1 MSCIFKLEQSD
12 FETLLGLSESARH
25 SLLWILSQFNY
36 NHNGTL
42 DRSQLDPAA
51 LQKLK
56 RGIAELKAVG
66 LLTKNRGTKN
76 RFSLNTSKLTL
87 LPAKPTA
94 EQMLVQSGLYDTTS
108 PLMDVLLAIETFLY
122 DFDHTPEQFIV
133 KNKMQWLLP
142 RVYFQNMVNYA
153 RVTTSW
159 DSWYWQSDLQKLK
172 LLADRIKAEIAI
184 EQHGVRYIHNPDEII
199 TSFHDLIDENNS
211 DAYGAYPHCKRESIQ
226 FRKNLR
232 QWVNKNRPQLLF

>member
-94 EQMLVQSGLYDTTS
+94 EQKLVESGLYDTTS
-108 PLMDVLLAIETFLY
+108 PLMEILLGIEAFLY
-122 DFDHTPEQFIV
+122 DFDHTPAQFKV

-142 RVYFQNMVNYA
+142 CDYFQNMVNYA
-153 RVTTSW
+153 RLTTSW

-172 LLADRIKAEIAI
+172 LLADQIKAVITI
-184 EQHGVRYIHNPDEII
+184 EQHGVRYSHDPDGII
-199 TSFHDLIDENNS
+199 TSFHDLIDGNSS

-226 FRKNLR
+226 FRKHLR
-232 QWVNKNRPQLLF
+232 QWLDKNRPQLLF